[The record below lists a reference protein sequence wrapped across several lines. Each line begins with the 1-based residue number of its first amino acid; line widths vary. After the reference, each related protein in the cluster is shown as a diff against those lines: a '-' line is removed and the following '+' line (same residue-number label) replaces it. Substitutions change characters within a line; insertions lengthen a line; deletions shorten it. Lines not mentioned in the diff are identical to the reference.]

1 MHQIGMSKIAT
12 AAVIAALSLTGAA
25 STHASA
31 ATATSTPAPSAVNT
45 SSAATCS
52 GVGCDHKD
60 PVDTGCATGSTVVD
74 RKSTGK
80 GTFELRWSSKC
91 QTNWVQI
98 PNYTGGG
105 QYLKFEVCDY
115 YNASGDSVCVP
126 FTAQPT
132 PGLHYGN
139 MAYSRTN
146 NCAKGSARWGSGSQD
161 VVRLASSKC

>member
-1 MHQIGMSKIAT
+1 MHRIGMGKISA

-31 ATATSTPAPSAVNT
+31 AAVTSTPAPSAASMT
-45 SSAATCS
+45 SAATCS
-52 GVGCDHKD
+52 GVNCDYKD
-60 PVDTGCATGSTVVD
+60 PVQTGCSTGSTVVD

-80 GTFELRWSSKC
+80 GTFELRWSSTC

-98 PNYTGGG
+98 PNYAGGG
-105 QYLKFEVCDY
+105 QYLKFNVCDY
-115 YNASGDSVCVP
+115 YPASGASICSP

-139 MAYSRTN
+139 MVYSRAN
-146 NCAKGSARWGSGSQD
+146 HCAKGSARWGSGSQNE
-161 VVRLASSKC
+161 VYLASSKC